1 MTTATYRVAGM
12 DCPSCVAKIEKVALA
27 APGVTSAEVSLTSQ
41 TMSLDVDAED
51 RLPAVEAAISDLGYR
66 LARTRASGEA
76 DDDHDLPD
84 LSHVTPAY
92 KRALWIVVGLNAAY
106 GVAELIGG
114 FIARSQAV
122 KADALDF
129 LGDGLISFLGLVA
142 ITWAPR
148 ARARAALLQGF
159 FLAALGLGVLGATIY
174 RVFVQQ
180 APEAPLMGLL
190 GIGALI
196 INVAA
201 VWVLLPHRGGDAN
214 MRAVWLFSRNDAIG
228 NAAVV
233 VAAGLVAWTGS
244 AWPDLV
250 VAFVV
255 ASLFLHSAGSIIA
268 DARRELV
275 GKRP

>member
-1 MTTATYRVAGM
+1 MATMTYRVSGM
-12 DCPSCVAKIEKVALA
+12 DCPSCVAKIEKAAAA
-27 APGVTSAEVSLTSQ
+27 APGVTDAEVSLAGQS
-41 TMSLDVDAED
+41 MSVTVDDET
-51 RLPAVEAAISDLGYR
+51 RLPALEQAVSELGYR
-66 LARTRASGEA
+66 LARAPAHGG
-76 DDDHDLPD
+76 DDDELPD

-92 KRALWIVVGLNAAY
+92 KRALWIVVGLNVGY
-106 GVAELIGG
+106 GVVELIGG
-114 FIARSQAV
+114 FMAQSQAV

-129 LGDGLISFLGLVA
+129 LGDGLISFLGLIAVSW
-142 ITWAPR
+142 TPS

-180 APEAPLMGLL
+180 APEAPLMGAL
-190 GIGALI
+190 GLVALV

-201 VWVLLPHRGGDAN
+201 VVVLLPHRAGDAN

-233 VAAGLVAWTGS
+233 AAALLVAWTGS
-244 AWPDLV
+244 VWPDLV

-255 ASLFLHSAGSIIA
+255 ASLFLHSAWAIIK
-268 DARRELV
+268 DARREMAS
-275 GKRP
+275 KRT